1 MAVNRRI
8 LERQLAA
15 RDKDTVIS
23 GIMVMVFN
31 VADVPWV
38 STQLRRLA
46 EHENLEVASLALTC
60 FGHLARLHGDVGELA
75 PEKTLLRAKAAA
87 PSPLAGAAN
96 DALDDLEI
104 FMGLNWRDAPN

>member
-1 MAVNRRI
+1 MAVNRRT

-15 RDKDTVIS
+15 GDKDTVIN
-23 GIMVMVFN
+23 GIMAMVFN
-31 VADVPWV
+31 VPWV
-38 STQLRRLA
+38 STQLRRLLA
-46 EHENLEVASLALTC
+46 EHENLEVAGLALTC

-75 PEKTLLRAKAAA
+75 PVKTLLRAKAAT
-87 PSPLAGAAN
+87 PSPLAGVAN